1 MKQTTYTLSL
11 GGNDSGD
18 SKVSKMEKKFEKYM
32 EGSQSGYGVLGRGV
46 LINGL
51 SVCGLRSKVAMTK
64 IHRRFYK

>member
-32 EGSQSGYGVLGRGV
+32 EGIAERLRRSGK
-46 LINGL
+46 
-51 SVCGLRSKVAMTK
+51 RSIDKWIIRVR
-64 IHRRFYK
+64 IEE

>member
-32 EGSQSGYGVLGRGV
+32 EGIAERLWRSG
-46 LINGL
+46 
-51 SVCGLRSKVAMTK
+51 K
-64 IHRRFYK
+64 RRIDKWFIRVRIEE

>member
-32 EGSQSGYGVLGRGV
+32 EGIAERLRRSGKKSIDKWFIRVR
-46 LINGL
+46 IEE
-51 SVCGLRSKVAMTK
+51 
-64 IHRRFYK
+64 

>member
-32 EGSQSGYGVLGRGV
+32 EGIAERLRRSG
-46 LINGL
+46 
-51 SVCGLRSKVAMTK
+51 K
-64 IHRRFYK
+64 RRIDKWFVHVRIEE

>member
-32 EGSQSGYGVLGRGV
+32 EGIAERLRRSGK
-46 LINGL
+46 
-51 SVCGLRSKVAMTK
+51 RSIDKWFIRVR
-64 IHRRFYK
+64 IEE